1 MGRWGFGIVVWLWA
15 GMAAAGEVSVAV
27 ASSFLSTADK
37 IAQAFTKATGH
48 TVVLTDGSTEALFI
62 QISGGAS
69 FDVFLSADDA
79 RPASLLDS
87 GQAVDTRAY
96 AVDAVALVSRVPV
109 EFDAMADAVAG
120 KVVALADPTASPYGR
135 ASTRAMEKLSL
146 DTGKFRPLVLGNV
159 DQVAT
164 VFIRGDADLAF
175 VSAARADRLGAPFVL
190 TLDAAVPPIS
200 HSAALLSDD
209 EASQAFWDWLAT
221 QDARAMIAADGYSLP

>member
-1 MGRWGFGIVVWLWA
+1 M
-15 GMAAAGEVSVAV
+15 SVRSFITDGQRQIV
-27 ASSFLSTADK
+27 ASIGDVDDK
-37 IAQAFTKATGH
+37 GCHIP
-48 TVVLTDGSTEALFI
+48 VM
-62 QISGGAS
+62 QI
-69 FDVFLSADDA
+69 
-79 RPASLLDS
+79 
-87 GQAVDTRAY
+87 
-96 AVDAVALVSRVPV
+96 
-109 EFDAMADAVAG
+109 AG
-120 KVVALADPTASPYGR
+120 KAVALADPTASPYGR

-164 VFIRGDADLAF
+164 VFVRGDADLAF